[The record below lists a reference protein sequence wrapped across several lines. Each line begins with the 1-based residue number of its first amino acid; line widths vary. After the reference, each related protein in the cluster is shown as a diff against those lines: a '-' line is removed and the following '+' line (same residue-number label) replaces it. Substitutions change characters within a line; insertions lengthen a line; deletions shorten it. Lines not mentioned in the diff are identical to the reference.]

1 MNVSR
6 DKLYVDDAIANC
18 EREIMTHYL
27 LITLAMHR

>member
-6 DKLYVDDAIANC
+6 DKLYVDDANC

-27 LITLAMHR
+27 LITLAMPR